1 MENSLR
7 FTTALM
13 VVLPLL
19 VGCAGS
25 YERQTRS
32 SLDARPR
39 PAPRGED
46 RDSPETPST
55 RFDGSIDGYV
65 GYAVEHNPELRAQYA
80 EWEASVDGIDA
91 MRALPDPQLRYT
103 LYVRHIETR
112 VGPQRH
118 KFGFTQAFPWPTE
131 LTAGAASASLA
142 AQSAERRL
150 DAGTLNVVRRVA
162 TAYWRIWLVDRTK
175 EVLGDQKK
183 LLDAVEE
190 AARARLEVGNVS
202 LADLTQVSLSRSR
215 IVDSLQGLDEQR
227 RQHEARLRE
236 ALSVTS
242 ATELPIRADEP
253 RVMLPGEREA
263 ALRDAARNNPRVTSL
278 ELMARSKEEAADRA
292 FAEGL
297 PGFSLGLDWIE
308 TGAAQNAGVPDSG
321 KDAVQIHFGVS
332 VPLWRHVYTAKEA
345 KAHSESRALLARRDA
360 AEDDA
365 VAATDTALSEVRDAF
380 RRVRLY
386 RDTLLPQAETVIESA
401 LGGYQVGEVSLPSV
415 LIAQRDLLELQL
427 ALLRAQADHA
437 IAWAQLEE
445 IVGRK
450 IRAGEGA

>member
-1 MENSLR
+1 MR
-7 FTTALM
+7 PTTALW

-46 RDSPETPST
+46 HADPETPSA
-55 RFDGSIDGYV
+55 RFDGTIDGYV
-65 GYAVEHNPELRAQYA
+65 GHAVEHNPELRAQYA
-80 EWEASVDGIDA
+80 DWEASVDGIDA
-91 MRALPDPQLRYT
+91 MRALPDLQLRYT
-103 LYVRHIETR
+103 LFVRQVETR

-118 KFGFTQAFPWPTE
+118 KLGFTQAFPWPGK

-150 DAGTLNVVRRVA
+150 DAGTLAIVREVA
-162 TAYWRIWLVDRTK
+162 TSYWRIWLVDRTK
-175 EVLGDQKK
+175 QVLADQKK

-190 AARARLEVGNVS
+190 AALARLEIGNVS
-202 LADLTQVSLSRSR
+202 LADVTQVSLSRSR
-215 IVDSLQGLDEQR
+215 IIDSLESLDEQR
-227 RQHEARLRE
+227 RRNEARLRE
-236 ALSVTS
+236 ALSVTP
-242 ATELPIRADEP
+242 ATELPVRDAEP
-253 RVMLPGEREA
+253 RVMLPGEDEA

-278 ELMARSKEEAADRA
+278 ELMARSREEAADRA

-308 TGAAQNAGVPDSG
+308 TGGARSAGVPDSG
-321 KDAVQIHFGVS
+321 KDAVQLHVGVS
-332 VPLWRHVYTAKEA
+332 VPLWRHVYSANEDR
-345 KAHSESRALLARRDA
+345 AHSESRALLARRDA

-386 RDTLLPQAETVIESA
+386 RDTLLPQAETVIESV
-401 LGGYQVGEVSLPSV
+401 LGGYQVGEVSLASV
-415 LIAQRDLLELQL
+415 LIAQRDVLELQL
-427 ALLRAQADHA
+427 GLLRAQTDHA
-437 IAWAQLEE
+437 IAWARLEE
-445 IVGRK
+445 LVGRK
-450 IRAGEGA
+450 VRAGEGA